1 MSENNENSSHQLSV
15 SEPVPNL
22 VTPNTE
28 RAVQDII
35 KNSHL
40 AATSEP
46 PPPPVAEAT
55 TPTNAESS
63 SEAPPPKETNAV
75 SGPSQAAAVV
85 PTPTHTRI
93 AAPPGDDNFENLQ
106 KAVQIL
112 GKAKQLDEMKRFDEA
127 LKLYRQGVDML
138 LEELIIRQGTEQS
151 RSYLR
156 DKCNDFMN
164 RIDQLK
170 LIIQIEKVS
179 AENKE
184 NQTAGSKV
192 ATTPTAAI
200 PPTTTAPQPWDF
212 QHS

>member
-15 SEPVPNL
+15 SEPIPNL

-40 AATSEP
+40 AATTESP
-46 PPPPVAEAT
+46 PEAT
-55 TPTNAESS
+55 TPTNTES
-63 SEAPPPKETNAV
+63 SEAPPPKETTKPV
-75 SGPSQAAAVV
+75 SGPSPASAIV

-184 NQTAGSKV
+184 NQTAGKV
-192 ATTPTAAI
+192 ATTTTTAAT
-200 PPTTTAPQPWDF
+200 PPATTAPQP
-212 QHS
+212 

>member
-1 MSENNENSSHQLSV
+1 MSGENDINS
-15 SEPVPNL
+15 VPNL

-35 KNSHL
+35 KNSYQQ
-40 AATSEP
+40 SEP
-46 PPPPVAEAT
+46 VVVEVAETTTETAT
-55 TPTNAESS
+55 
-63 SEAPPPKETNAV
+63 EATKQVVEVTTT
-75 SGPSQAAAVV
+75 GPSGQVANIPA
-85 PTPTHTRI
+85 PTQTRI

-106 KAVQIL
+106 RAVQIL

-170 LIIQIEKVS
+170 LIIQIEKVN

-184 NQTAGSKV
+184 NQAGGKV
-192 ATTPTAAI
+192 TQ
-200 PPTTTAPQPWDF
+200 TTTD
-212 QHS
+212 